1 MGLDVRSCECG
12 YPLEVVVDGEIV
24 KYYTLSGNE
33 MLTCLCC
40 GQDFRE
46 LHNNGKLENATEFE
60 NMLIKFRKLSPNQK
74 VYIDYAI
81 AKIVYDVLTYK
92 SINNSNIPKT
102 ALSSNLSSF

>member
-12 YPLEVVVDGEIV
+12 YPLEVVVDSEFI

-33 MLTCLCC
+33 ILTCLCC

-74 VYIDYAI
+74 AYIDYAI

-92 SINNSNIPKT
+92 SINNPITSKT
-102 ALSSNLSSF
+102 TLFSKISSF